1 MVSDVVT
8 NVVKKISLSIG
19 WINSC
24 KYQFESIGIIEMR
37 KVMIAKIPM
46 GRIGVLAM
54 AAAPA
59 CDVVSAACQA
69 RLAHPVGLLRL
80 RAVTVVGAADI
91 VRARTGRDRTWRCSR
106 ASIRSALAGMTG
118 CGAER
123 RRASNKLQNPSQK
136 KRRGRSPTA
145 ES

>member
-1 MVSDVVT
+1 
-8 NVVKKISLSIG
+8 
-19 WINSC
+19 
-24 KYQFESIGIIEMR
+24 MR

-80 RAVTVVGAADI
+80 RAVVTVAGAADI

-123 RRASNKLQNPSQK
+123 RRASNKFKIRVKKNGGAEAPPSDLDAK
-136 KRRGRSPTA
+136 FGISRTA
-145 ES
+145 